1 MNTYSGFEFPRFNSG
16 FSSGRLFSSSFV
28 VYGPGKHLDIQKFL
42 EPQRFTLI
50 LFDSKVDRALIGINL
65 RRNLE
70 VVIDGEPLESEI
82 LKILQTL
89 PREPCNI
96 IAIGGGSTMDFAK
109 ALVCS
114 RHYPSD
120 RRVGYDVS
128 GDLNSRIES
137 PEDFLVVAPTT
148 VGSGSEASRYFVLFQ
163 QNRKL
168 ASRAW
173 QALPRVIVLDPTLLG
188 YLTYEI
194 ARIQLFDCWSHLIEV
209 SLSHLEY
216 SPINM
221 FAIEGTK
228 SSLMKFVKSKD
239 TLASN
244 QNLLQLQIFSY
255 IGGVAISN
263 TRTGALH
270 TVGEALASQISIPH
284 VWSLF
289 FSAINWQELFDG
301 NPRVDEHS
309 VVRSSTEQVA
319 NALEDI
325 KWWLPFLENLVD
337 KHLILNVEE
346 IERFDLLEFKK
357 VVLSDQVLWKKEH
370 PIILSEIEIENYLE
384 MTVNSVRSFVGLN

>member
-1 MNTYSGFEFPRFNSG
+1 
-16 FSSGRLFSSSFV
+16 
-28 VYGPGKHLDIQKFL
+28 
-42 EPQRFTLI
+42 
-50 LFDSKVDRALIGINL
+50 
-65 RRNLE
+65 
-70 VVIDGEPLESEI
+70 
-82 LKILQTL
+82 
-89 PREPCNI
+89 
-96 IAIGGGSTMDFAK
+96 
-109 ALVCS
+109 
-114 RHYPSD
+114 
-120 RRVGYDVS
+120 
-128 GDLNSRIES
+128 
-137 PEDFLVVAPTT
+137 
-148 VGSGSEASRYFVLFQ
+148 
-163 QNRKL
+163 
-168 ASRAW
+168 
-173 QALPRVIVLDPTLLG
+173 
-188 YLTYEI
+188 
-194 ARIQLFDCWSHLIEV
+194 
-209 SLSHLEY
+209 
-216 SPINM
+216 
-221 FAIEGTK
+221 
-228 SSLMKFVKSKD
+228 
-239 TLASN
+239 LASN